1 MTVGMSR
8 VRGPHA
14 RFCEKDK
21 GPVVTGPLPYSM
33 MGRGMKPKLKVAPS
47 LKTRSRSW
55 RRKLGAG

>member
-21 GPVVTGPLPYSM
+21 GPVVTGPLPYSIWLV
-33 MGRGMKPKLKVAPS
+33 RGFCPVSA
-47 LKTRSRSW
+47 
-55 RRKLGAG
+55 